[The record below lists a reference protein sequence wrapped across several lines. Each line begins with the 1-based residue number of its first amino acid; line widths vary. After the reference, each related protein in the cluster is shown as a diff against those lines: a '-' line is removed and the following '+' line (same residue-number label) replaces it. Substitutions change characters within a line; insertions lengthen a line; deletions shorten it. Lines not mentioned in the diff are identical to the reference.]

1 MPPTPSR
8 SLRSAT
14 QRASLRSSMTGS
26 IPRRTRYIPSPR
38 LPAPKPYTEP
48 RPCSPHSPCRHRRV
62 LRTKSLQQAAC
73 RRACVRVCRRAA
85 MRPCVWGSG
94 YSRYRLGM
102 RVGLCAPSSRAR
114 MHACVRACV
123 RAACARCTGRFHPKA
138 RAAAGRRA
146 AADCPSCDL
155 ARSSRPRAAVFC
167 RRARRAA
174 ARAASETQRRFCR
187 SRRSRGLYIGERER
201 CRRRD
206 WSRRR
211 RLRFGP
217 PVEPGQR
224 CRDHAPPEQGEWRH
238 LHAPI
243 KQRECWRRL
252 RTPAK
257 HGERQ
262 RVHAPAHAR
271 LRWRVP
277 ARLGPMGS
285 ASRDRRGRVRW
296 AKWDC
301 STGLRACFRYGAR

>member
-48 RPCSPHSPCRHRRV
+48 RPCSPYSPCRHRRV

-73 RRACVRVCRRAA
+73 RRACAFAGV
-85 MRPCVWGSG
+85 RPCGRACGRRVIADTVWACAWVFV
-94 YSRYRLGM
+94 RL
-102 RVGLCAPSSRAR
+102 RPVRAR
-114 MHACVRACV
+114 MRACM
-123 RAACARCTGRFHPKA
+123 RAACTRCTGRFHPKA

-211 RLRFGP
+211 RQFGP

-252 RTPAK
+252 RTPVK

-262 RVHAPAHAR
+262 RVHAPAHER